1 VKRKYTGLPA
11 WLVQRVSA
19 VYMFVFIVFFLLRF
33 AVDPPR
39 QFPGWHAWVTSSAM
53 SIATGAFFAALL
65 AHAWVGLRDVLIDYV
80 HAMAIRAALLGL
92 VGLSLT
98 AMGVW
103 VVRILWTRYG

>member
-1 VKRKYTGLPA
+1 MKRKYTGLRA

-19 VYMFVFIVFFLLRF
+19 VYMFLFIVFFLVHL

-39 QFPGWHAWVTSSAM
+39 QYAAWHAWITSPAM
-53 SIATGAFFAALL
+53 SIATAAFFAALL
-65 AHAWVGLRDVLIDYV
+65 AHAWVGLRDVLVDYV

-98 AMGVW
+98 GMGVW
-103 VVRILWTRYG
+103 VVRILWTQHG

>member
-1 VKRKYTGLPA
+1 
-11 WLVQRVSA
+11 
-19 VYMFVFIVFFLLRF
+19 
-33 AVDPPR
+33 
-39 QFPGWHAWVTSSAM
+39 M

-65 AHAWVGLRDVLIDYV
+65 AHAWVGVRDVLIDYV